1 MNVEAATGAA
11 RRLAVDVAN
20 VTFQLAMLQ
29 ASTDMIREA
38 VSVINP
44 DMWLHGQTGIELSET
59 RIILT
64 TEQAIAVSN
73 LVAVINDVLM

>member
-1 MNVEAATGAA
+1 MNEAAATGAA
-11 RRLAVDVAN
+11 RRLAVDIAN

-29 ASTDMIREA
+29 SSADMIREA

-44 DMWLHGQTGIELSET
+44 DMWLHGQTGIELTET

-64 TEQAIAVSN
+64 TEQARNVAN